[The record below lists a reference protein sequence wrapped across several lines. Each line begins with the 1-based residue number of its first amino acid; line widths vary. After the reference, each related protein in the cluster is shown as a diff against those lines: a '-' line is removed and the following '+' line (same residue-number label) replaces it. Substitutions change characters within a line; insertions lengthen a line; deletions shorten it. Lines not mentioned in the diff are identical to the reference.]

1 MEKRK
6 LFPQDAVNQRGS
18 SQPPKSQ
25 SDALDYTTN
34 YCLLDV
40 HESVL
45 EPPKSSIKMGTYIIR
60 VNFNW
65 NQQEIV

>member
-1 MEKRK
+1 MEKTK
-6 LFPQDAVNQRGS
+6 LFPQDAVIQRGS

-25 SDALDYTTN
+25 SDALEYTTN
-34 YCLLDV
+34 YCLLAV

-45 EPPKSSIKMGTYIIR
+45 EPPQPSIKMGTYIIR
-60 VNFNW
+60 VNFTW